1 MNILV
6 INNETKRIDEL
17 RILLQNHVII
27 ELTPMHISQEVVA
40 KSDLIVLTG
49 SHKVSLAG
57 HEAYFSKEIELIKSC
72 PKPIIGI
79 CLGLQLIAYA
89 YEGFIDRMP
98 AKHHGVKDIK
108 AVGHDPM
115 FGERESF
122 KVYASHRWM
131 VERIDF
137 PLIGLARSADGWE
150 IVKHSCKKIY
160 GFQFHPEVTEAGLHD
175 GKNLFEK
182 TLQNLYQKY

>member
-17 RILLQNHVII
+17 RVLLQNHAITEI
-27 ELTPMHISQEVVA
+27 TPMHVSQGDDE
-40 KSDLIVLTG
+40 KHDLIILTG

-57 HEAYFSKEIELIKSC
+57 HEAYFGKEIELIKSC

-150 IVKHSCKKIY
+150 IVKHSSKKIY
-160 GFQFHPEVTEAGLHD
+160 GFQFHPEVTEGGCTD
-175 GKNLFEK
+175 GKWLFERV
-182 TLQNLYQKY
+182 LQSVTS